1 MFNTPERARQQT
13 AVFPQSSPNATIHDH
28 RPGPLPC
35 PALAWPG
42 LFLVARNA
50 ISSGWRIASGAC
62 LGIALANGAFI
73 VIAFTGL
80 SVLQQ
85 GSLLFSALQLVGASY
100 LLYIGVLFLR
110 HAGQTSLGTVAG
122 SQRVHG
128 WWRSLGMG
136 FLSGILNPKN
146 ALFYASLASMVASVS
161 PGWKTA
167 YALWMFS
174 IVLLWDLLVA
184 VAIGNQRVLRRFAR
198 SLAWLERASGVML
211 VMLAGALLLH
221 LARG

>member
-1 MFNTPERARQQT
+1 MQQFMII
-13 AVFPQSSPNATIHDH
+13 ALAHFLALLS
-28 RPGPLPC
+28 PGPDF
-35 PALAWPG
+35 
-42 LFLVARNA
+42 FLVARNA

-110 HAGQTSLGTVAG
+110 HAGQTSLGTVSRQPAG
-122 SQRVHG
+122 AWLVAQFGHG
-128 WWRSLGMG
+128 
-136 FLSGILNPKN
+136 
-146 ALFYASLASMVASVS
+146 
-161 PGWKTA
+161 
-167 YALWMFS
+167 
-174 IVLLWDLLVA
+174 LLVWHP
-184 VAIGNQRVLRRFAR
+184 QPQ
-198 SLAWLERASGVML
+198 ERAVLCQPGQHGRQRQPRLENGLRAMDVQHRPALGLAGRRGHRQPAGTAALRPQPGVAGAGLGVML